1 MEGSKK
7 RFSGKSFL
15 RTFEMFGRSFLL
27 PVSVLPAASILKGIG
42 SAFTNENAL
51 RMYPWMRQEMFQ
63 LIMKFLDMLGKVAFD
78 NLPIIFAVGVAVGLA
93 KHEKG
98 SAALSG
104 LLGFLV
110 LHRTLNFLL
119 IAGGLLVDKSA
130 ANAGELMA
138 LNMQTTLLGI
148 QTMDLSVFGGIITGV
163 IVYFVHKKAIRMQVP
178 QILGFFSGPRLVPIL
193 IIPVMAVAATVVYF
207 IWPVIQQGIN
217 LLSAGVLKSGYFGT
231 FAYGVVERMLIPF
244 GLHHGLIWP
253 IRTTAIGGVFNLN
266 GQEYFGTINAFMAAL
281 EAGGAIDPS
290 ITRFS
295 SGKFVFTMF
304 GYAGAALAMYRCAKP
319 ENKKVTG
326 SLLLTAAL
334 TTLITGITEPIEF
347 TFLFVAPA
355 LYLVH
360 ALLAGITMLITNLVG
375 VAVLTPTGHGIIN
388 FVIYGV
394 LQGTRTKWFWIPILG
409 VGCFFLYYFVFQ
421 FVINKF
427 DFKTPGREDDPATIT
442 LHTKEEARS
451 KIGVQTLKSEFEQG
465 GATIKGSTSNSKSDG
480 KSMGLREQALA
491 LIEAHGGS
499 DNMIEV
505 DACITRLRIT
515 IKDESLMDKDRIV
528 KELGAMGFA
537 KSGMQMQSIYGGRAS
552 QLKLEVLDALGRSE

>member
-1 MEGSKK
+1 MEGTKK
-7 RFSGKSFL
+7 RFSGKNFL

-51 RMYPWMRQEMFQ
+51 RMYPWMQQETFQ
-63 LIMKFLDMLGKVAFD
+63 LIMKFLDMLGKVALD

-93 KHEKG
+93 KQEKG

-119 IAGGLLVDKSA
+119 AAGGLLVDKSA
-130 ANAGELMA
+130 PNATELMA
-138 LNMQTTLLGI
+138 KTMQTTLLGI
-148 QTMDLSVFGGIITGV
+148 QTMDLSVFGGIITGIV
-163 IVYFVHKKAIRMQVP
+163 VYFVHKKAIRMQVP
-178 QILGFFSGPRLVPIL
+178 QIIGFFSGPRLVPIL
-193 IIPVMAVAATVVYF
+193 IIPAMAVVATFVYF
-207 IWPVIQQGIN
+207 IWPFIQQGIN
-217 LLSAGVLKSGYFGT
+217 LLAAGVLKSGYFGT
-231 FAYGVVERMLIPF
+231 FAYGVVERLLIPF

-253 IRTTAIGGVFNLN
+253 IRTTAIGGVFELN

-304 GYAGAALAMYRCAKP
+304 GYSGAALAMYRCAKP
-319 ENKKVTG
+319 ENKKVTA

-334 TTLITGITEPIEF
+334 TVAITGITEPLEF
-347 TFLFVAPA
+347 TFLFVAPG
-355 LYLVH
+355 LYLVSSI
-360 ALLAGITMLITNLVG
+360 LAGTTMLITNLAG
-375 VAVLTPTGHGIIN
+375 CAVLTPTGHGIIN
-388 FVIYGV
+388 FLIYGI
-394 LQGTRTKWFWIPILG
+394 LQGNRTKWYLIPILG
-409 VGCFFLYYFVFQ
+409 VGCFFLYYFVFK
-421 FVINKF
+421 FVITKF
-427 DFKTPGREDDPATIT
+427 DFKTPGREDDPASIT
-442 LHTKEEARS
+442 LHTKEETRN
-451 KIGVQTLKSEFEQG
+451 KIGVKTLKSEFEEG
-465 GATIKGSTSNSKSDG
+465 GAKVKDTTPKPNGQ
-480 KSMGLREQALA
+480 SMGLREQSVA

-499 DNMIEV
+499 DNILEV

-515 IKDESLMDKDRIV
+515 VKDESLVDKDRIV

-552 QLKLEVLDALGRSE
+552 QLKLEVLDLLGRAD